1 MGCEQFG
8 QQACAENDR
17 TADKLA
23 LMLDRNDPTQSADAI
38 RQELYDR
45 PPSLAIDLINRIQNY
60 DQLGQ
65 GADLKVDPMISR
77 VPSRNGG
84 YDYVDT
90 GDREVVVE
98 SDQGRERIAILRGA
112 PEQRYPSDDS
122 GYPRD
127 YPPQYPQ
134 RFPMQRGFDPLSMIT
149 SLFIGGMMN
158 GQFSRWMHQPRRD
171 HWQDQGGRTW
181 YPNSSGQWGLQQQPQ
196 WGQRPPYMTYDRN
209 PLSNQDIFRR
219 SQDNQFR
226 QPWRGQGQTQDQDW
240 RYRREQ
246 DWRQRQDQSQDW
258 RQRQGQDWRREQP
271 GQQPPNLQQQEWLR
285 RRLQQQQETRPPIQN
300 RDGRWPQI
308 DRHPRQNQETP
319 GRNWGPARDQ
329 DRQPRLP
336 EQNRQPRIHI
346 PEQRPEQRFQR
357 PEPRPEQRLQRPEQ
371 RPEQHLQRPEQ
382 RFVPRQEQPRIQPRP
397 EQHQP
402 RREMPQHVPP
412 VQQQPGQDRRRQ
424 R

>member
-8 QQACAENDR
+8 QQACVENDR

-45 PPSLAIDLINRIQNY
+45 PPSLAIDLINRIQDY

-65 GADLKVDPMISR
+65 GADLKVDPLISR

-112 PEQRYPSDDS
+112 PERRYPSDDS

-127 YPPQYPQ
+127 YPPEYQQ

-158 GQFSRWMHQPRRD
+158 GQFSRWMHQPRRE
-171 HWQDQGGRTW
+171 HWQDRGGRTW
-181 YPNSSGQWGLQQQPQ
+181 YPNSSGQWGLQQQQQ
-196 WGQRPPYMTYDRN
+196 WGQRPPYMTYDRH
-209 PLSNQDIFRR
+209 PFSTQDIFRR

-226 QPWRGQGQTQDQDW
+226 QPWRGQGHPQDQDW

-246 DWRQRQDQSQDW
+246 DWRQRQEQS
-258 RQRQGQDWRREQP
+258 QDWRREQP
-271 GQQPPNLQQQEWLR
+271 GQQPSNLQQQEWLR
-285 RRLQQQQETRPPIQN
+285 RRLQQQQQETRPPIQN

-308 DRHPRQNQETP
+308 DRHPRPNQEAP
-319 GRNWGPARDQ
+319 GRNWGPGRDQ
-329 DRQPRLP
+329 DRMP
-336 EQNRQPRIHI
+336 EQHRQPRFPI

-357 PEPRPEQRLQRPEQ
+357 PESRPEQRLQRPEQ
-371 RPEQHLQRPEQ
+371 RPEHLQRPEP